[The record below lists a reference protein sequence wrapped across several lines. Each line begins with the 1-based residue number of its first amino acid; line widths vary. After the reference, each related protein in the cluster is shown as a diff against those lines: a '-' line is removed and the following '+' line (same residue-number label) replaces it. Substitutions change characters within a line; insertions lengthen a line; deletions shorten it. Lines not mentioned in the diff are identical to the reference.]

1 MLRDEDKQEI
11 RKRFS
16 DMDGPVKLVYFTQET
31 VGECQYCSETG
42 QLLKE
47 VSGLSDKISLEIFN
61 FVTDKEK
68 VDQYKVDK
76 IPATVIEG
84 KEDQNIRF
92 YGIPSGYEFASF
104 LEAILR
110 VSKGASG
117 LSANIENQV
126 KKISDPV
133 HIQVFVTPTCPY
145 CQQAALTSYAMAMAN
160 DHIHS
165 DVVEVSEFMHLGQK
179 YSVMGVPKVVINE
192 THSFEGALPEH
203 LFLEEVQ
210 KAVEGNS

>member
-76 IPATVIEG
+76 IPVVT
-84 KEDQNIRF
+84 
-92 YGIPSGYEFASF
+92 
-104 LEAILR
+104 ILPI
-110 VSKGASG
+110 
-117 LSANIENQV
+117 LD
-126 KKISDPV
+126 KKIVMVKQYRYPIKSDSLELPAGHV
-133 HIQVFVTPTCPY
+133 WPDEKPKDCAIRGLKEETGYTANKIEKILEYHPSTEYADLVYHIFLADDLEKGESSREKYELIDVELLDVDSVVGKVMDGSITDGRTITSVFL
-145 CQQAALTSYAMAMAN
+145 A
-160 DHIHS
+160 
-165 DVVEVSEFMHLGQK
+165 K
-179 YSVMGVPKVVINE
+179 YLNKI
-192 THSFEGALPEH
+192 
-203 LFLEEVQ
+203 
-210 KAVEGNS
+210 